1 MIYLD
6 THLVAWLYA
15 GRTDLL
21 PQRVRRL
28 LNEEEPLIS
37 PMVTLE
43 LQYLFEIGRTAEP
56 AMPVVEALRESIGL
70 EVCDLSFAQ
79 VVARSLSEDWTRDPF
94 DRLIVSQAAVRA
106 SRLLT
111 KDATIQQNYSEAV
124 W

>member
-1 MIYLD
+1 
-6 THLVAWLYA
+6 
-15 GRTDLL
+15 
-21 PQRVRRL
+21 
-28 LNEEEPLIS
+28 
-37 PMVTLE
+37 
-43 LQYLFEIGRTAEP
+43 
-56 AMPVVEALRESIGL
+56 MPVVEAVRESIGL

-79 VVARSLSEDWTRDPF
+79 VVARSLSENWTRDPF